1 MHISVFLRLLFKIE
15 LRLIMILKRL
25 KSNSSFNLFFIPV
38 VAIAFWMK
46 SLLHPFIYD
55 FSTCEN
61 GTILYA
67 PIIHVSISLA
77 VLIALAFLMQAIND
91 RYSFIRIRSKLPST
105 LFVIVM
111 GGFVG
116 MQTLHPIYF
125 GAIFVLLAIYRLFG
139 MFEKAKP
146 YSAVFDV
153 GFLLGISALFC
164 VNLIL
169 LLPAFI
175 ISVAVLSRETKWR
188 EFVIIIIGFVLP
200 FVFAVSYTFLT
211 DTLPLTV
218 ETYVQNII
226 TPVNH
231 FKGNYVLHA
240 YLGVMLLFALMS
252 SLDVLKQ
259 YDKKKISSRKY
270 FTAFF
275 WIFICSMVGFVFV
288 PATSQE
294 ILVIAAIPLTF
305 LIANFFVFMKKK
317 FWSELLFAVLVICMV
332 FIQLLEQILN
342 G

>member
-1 MHISVFLRLLFKIE
+1 
-15 LRLIMILKRL
+15 MILKRL
-25 KSNSSFNLFFIPV
+25 KSNSSFNLLFIPV

-46 SLLHPFIYD
+46 SLLYPFIYD

-67 PIIHVSISLA
+67 PIAKLVGSNPTLHVSVSMA
-77 VLIALAFLMQAIND
+77 MLIALAFIMQAIND

-125 GAIFVLLAIYRLFG
+125 GATFVLLAIYRLFG
-139 MFEKAKP
+139 MFEKAKA

-153 GFLLGISALFC
+153 GFLLGVSALFC
-164 VNLIL
+164 VNLVV

-175 ISVAVLSRETKWR
+175 ISVAILSRETKWR
-188 EFVIIIIGFVLP
+188 EFVIIIIGFILP
-200 FVFAVSYTFLT
+200 FVFAASYAFLT
-211 DTLPLTV
+211 DTLPATV
-218 ETYVQNII
+218 ETYIQNII

-240 YLGVMLLFALMS
+240 YLGVLLLFALIS

-275 WIFICSMVGFVFV
+275 WIFLCSMVGFVFV

-305 LIANFFVFMKKK
+305 LIANFFVFMKRKIWGE
-317 FWSELLFAVLVICMV
+317 FLFAVLVLCMI
-332 FIQLLEQILN
+332 FIQLLEPFLN

>member
-1 MHISVFLRLLFKIE
+1 
-15 LRLIMILKRL
+15 MILKRL

-46 SLLHPFIYD
+46 SLLYPFIYD

-61 GTILYA
+61 GTILFA
-67 PIIHVSISLA
+67 PIAKLVGLNPTVHASVSM
-77 VLIALAFLMQAIND
+77 VMLIALAFLMQAIND

-153 GFLLGISALFC
+153 GFLLGVSTLFC
-164 VNLIL
+164 VNLVV

-175 ISVAVLSRETKWR
+175 ISVAILSRETTWR
-188 EFVIIIIGFVLP
+188 EFAIIILGFILP
-200 FVFAVSYTFLT
+200 IVFAASYAFST
-211 DTLPLTV
+211 DTLQVTADA
-218 ETYVQNII
+218 YVQNII

-231 FKGNYVLHA
+231 FRGNYVLHA
-240 YLGVMLLFALMS
+240 YLGVLLLFALVS
-252 SLDVLKQ
+252 SWDIIKQ

-275 WIFICSMVGFVFV
+275 WMFVFSIIGFVFV

-294 ILVIAAIPLTF
+294 ILVISAIPLTF
-305 LIANFFVFMKKK
+305 LIANLFVFMKKK
-317 FWSELLFAVLVICMV
+317 FWAELLFAVLVVCMI
-332 FIQLLEQILN
+332 FIQFFEQFLN